1 MNDIANREQ
10 RKQQKVNGWKWAF
23 ILLVIFI
30 GFLFLLFIWAIQ
42 PVEKSPSSQPTSELS
57 GETIELT
64 TSMEKE
70 EAEQLINMYLT
81 YSIGEEYAH
90 YRIVLTDQLEIHG
103 ILEFLGFDVPFAL
116 FLDPYVMENGNVQL
130 RGKAVEVANFSLPVS
145 LVMRLVENQVAF
157 PAFIA
162 FDSESQ
168 IIVIHLDQLTA
179 EDNFAVEMTTIDLN
193 DGLIELNIRFDEE
206 VILEQLEQIDSY

>member
-70 EAEQLINMYLT
+70 EVEQLINMYLT
-81 YSIGEEYAH
+81 YSIGEEYAD

>member
-70 EAEQLINMYLT
+70 EVEQLINMYLT
-81 YSIGEEYAH
+81 YSIGEEYAD

-145 LVMRLVENQVAF
+145 LVMRLVGNQVAF

-206 VILEQLEQIDSY
+206 VILEQIDSY